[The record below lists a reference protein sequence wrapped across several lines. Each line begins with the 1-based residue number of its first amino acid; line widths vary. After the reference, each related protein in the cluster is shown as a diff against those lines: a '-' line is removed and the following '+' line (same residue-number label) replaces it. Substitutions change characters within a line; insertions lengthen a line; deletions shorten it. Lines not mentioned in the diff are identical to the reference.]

1 MVQYRGNVGEEYQP
15 TLMILETKDTTSPN
29 LLMSTSKW
37 FSSLRNALSVTI
49 LDRAR
54 TAPKLRRY
62 PTGSSC
68 GSGGFGMS
76 ILGMLGE
83 KGVGGVPVPEVL
95 AVPAD
100 ERFMFMMRPV
110 EKPGD
115 LMLEE
120 PELSDDFDLELLREG
135 VGA

>member
-1 MVQYRGNVGEEYQP
+1 
-15 TLMILETKDTTSPN
+15 
-29 LLMSTSKW
+29 
-37 FSSLRNALSVTI
+37 
-49 LDRAR
+49 
-54 TAPKLRRY
+54 
-62 PTGSSC
+62 
-68 GSGGFGMS
+68 MS

-120 PELSDDFDLELLREG
+120 PELSDDFDLELLRDG